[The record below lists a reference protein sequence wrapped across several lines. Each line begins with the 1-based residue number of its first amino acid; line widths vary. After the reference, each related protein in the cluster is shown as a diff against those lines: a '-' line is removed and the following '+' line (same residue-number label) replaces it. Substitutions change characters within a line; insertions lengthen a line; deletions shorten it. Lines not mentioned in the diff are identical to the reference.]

1 MAFSLSFCHALY
13 GPIGCLSGQVRD
25 HESIEKERER
35 EREKESASQAL
46 CTLARRF
53 IRRGRHA
60 RLVSRRILAYVA
72 ADTHFPA
79 LSFAL
84 APTPN
89 AFFGGLAGADSFSD
103 YHKYVNLLLR
113 LLTFHVVHTWTLA
126 TSLRVFC

>member
-1 MAFSLSFCHALY
+1 MRSMVQLDAFL
-13 GPIGCLSGQVRD
+13 VRYV
-25 HESIEKERER
+25 IMNRLKKKER
-35 EREKESASQAL
+35 EREKESASQAP

-72 ADTHFPA
+72 ADTHLPA

-89 AFFGGLAGADSFSD
+89 ALWWSC
-103 YHKYVNLLLR
+103 R
-113 LLTFHVVHTWTLA
+113 
-126 TSLRVFC
+126 R